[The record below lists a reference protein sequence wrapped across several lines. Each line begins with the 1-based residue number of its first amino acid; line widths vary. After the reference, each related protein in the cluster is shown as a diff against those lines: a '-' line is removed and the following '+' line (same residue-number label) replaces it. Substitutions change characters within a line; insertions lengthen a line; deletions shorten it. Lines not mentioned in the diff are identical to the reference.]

1 MVTGHAWPVGLHLH
15 VGVFGT
21 NRWRRLYLPLVELT
35 RKLLVDAF
43 DGTVQLHLTERYHS
57 AYWLLAD
64 RCRVLR
70 VELTRLTGCD
80 VGMQWFKWK
89 SFFWGVLLTIWVSSD
104 AEFEH
109 NPNTRSFTEISRGF
123 TSSYVFRAPSA
134 SAGRFGLFMHNRT
147 KIFINYNLWYVDFDN
162 YLGEMF
168 LRNDYLEALFW
179 TRTEITVSVTT
190 SCQLK

>member
-104 AEFEH
+104 AEFWTQPEYKKLYWNIEGIYLFICVSGAICLGWPVWFIH
-109 NPNTRSFTEISRGF
+109 AQPN
-123 TSSYVFRAPSA
+123 
-134 SAGRFGLFMHNRT
+134 
-147 KIFINYNLWYVDFDN
+147 KNLHK
-162 YLGEMF
+162 L
-168 LRNDYLEALFW
+168 
-179 TRTEITVSVTT
+179 
-190 SCQLK
+190 